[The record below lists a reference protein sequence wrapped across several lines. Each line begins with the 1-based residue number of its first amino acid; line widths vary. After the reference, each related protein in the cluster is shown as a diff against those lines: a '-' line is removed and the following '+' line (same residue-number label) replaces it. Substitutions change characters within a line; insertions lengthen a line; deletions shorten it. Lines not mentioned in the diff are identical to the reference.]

1 MRLTCGYIGRAGPK
15 MTRASGAAGATAP
28 MASVDLAKRMA
39 ICESVVLNGVIDPLV
54 MGNVNTT
61 GPSQTP

>member
-1 MRLTCGYIGRAGPK
+1 MDISEALTNVLDVTEWAE
-15 MTRASGAAGATAP
+15 GATAP
-28 MASVDLAKRMA
+28 RASVDLAKRMA
-39 ICESVVLNGVIDPLV
+39 ICESFVLNGVIDPLV

>member
-1 MRLTCGYIGRAGPK
+1 MAT
-15 MTRASGAAGATAP
+15 GAAGANAP
-28 MASVDLAKRMA
+28 MASVDLAKRVA
-39 ICESVVLNGVIDPLV
+39 ICESFVFNGVIDPLV